1 MLNMKNLFLLF
12 FSFIMIISCNIK
24 YEDSKNCY
32 DESFA
37 YFSNN
42 NVTTVEELDCEEQK
56 IVKEQINK
64 ALKENEFVSNSR
76 NENQYYKQ
84 CVVSYNK
91 KGEKIIWVNC
101 IRKNIGHENEWKKGI
116 LEMLDGGDNYFN
128 LKINIR
134 TKKYYEMYVN
144 GFA

>member
-1 MLNMKNLFLLF
+1 MN
-12 FSFIMIISCNIK
+12 SFKIVEKKTNNI
-24 YEDSKNCY
+24 
-32 DESFA
+32 
-37 YFSNN
+37 N
-42 NVTTVEELDCEEQK
+42 NVQFL
-56 IVKEQINK
+56 II
-64 ALKENEFVSNSR
+64 
-76 NENQYYKQ
+76 
-84 CVVSYNK
+84 K

-144 GFA
+144 GFV